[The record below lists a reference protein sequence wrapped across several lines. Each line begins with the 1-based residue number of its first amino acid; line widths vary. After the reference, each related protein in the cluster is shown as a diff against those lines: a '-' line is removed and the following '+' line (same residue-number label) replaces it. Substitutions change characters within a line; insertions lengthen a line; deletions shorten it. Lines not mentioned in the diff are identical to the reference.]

1 MGSYLHLGHLYFEYN
16 KSWMKTQVFGLKEGN
31 AQQLTK
37 KPLFSEERLFKNK
50 FRQILRANKN

>member
-1 MGSYLHLGHLYFEYN
+1 
-16 KSWMKTQVFGLKEGN
+16 MKTQVFGLKEEN